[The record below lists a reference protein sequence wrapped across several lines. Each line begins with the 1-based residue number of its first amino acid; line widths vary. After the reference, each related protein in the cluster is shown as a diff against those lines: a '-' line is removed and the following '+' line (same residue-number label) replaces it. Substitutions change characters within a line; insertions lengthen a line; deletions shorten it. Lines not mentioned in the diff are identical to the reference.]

1 MRILSHDETVAAL
14 WRGEVVAV
22 PTDTVYGVA
31 ARVFDASGVS
41 RLFEVKN
48 RPRDVALPV
57 LIGSAHDVA
66 ALEVEWSARAQ
77 ALAENYWPGALTIVV
92 GAAASSAALVGASTT
107 LGLRVPRHEDLVAL
121 IAECGPLAVTSANE
135 HGGTPCTSAE
145 DVLSLDWA
153 APVAG
158 VFDGGVCDGAV
169 SSVVE
174 LTPQGWRLLRRGA
187 LSAHDIERVI
197 GPESGGGDQ

>member
-1 MRILSHDETVAAL
+1 VKRLSHDEVVAAL

-31 ARVFDASGVS
+31 ARLLDATAVA
-41 RLFEVKN
+41 RLFEVKS

-57 LIGSAHDVA
+57 LIESVRAVSSLD
-66 ALEVEWSARAQ
+66 VEWSEKAQ
-77 ALAENYWPGALTIVV
+77 TLAERFWPGALTIVV
-92 GAAASSAALVGASTT
+92 GAGPATAALVGANAS
-107 LGLRVPRHEDLVAL
+107 LGLRVPRHEDLAAI

-135 HGGTPCTSAE
+135 HGQAPCTSAD
-145 DVLSLDWA
+145 DVQTVQWP

-158 VFDGGVCDGAV
+158 VFDGGRCDGAV

-174 LTPQGWRLLRRGA
+174 LTSQGWHLRRSGA
-187 LSAHDIERVI
+187 LSASEIEKVI
-197 GPESGGGDQ
+197 GPETSTDDQ

>member
-1 MRILSHDETVAAL
+1 MKFLSHDEAVAAL

-31 ARVFDASGVS
+31 ARLLDATAVT
-41 RLFEVKN
+41 RLFEVKS

-57 LIGSAHDVA
+57 LIESAHAVA
-66 ALEVEWSARAQ
+66 TLDVEWSERAQ
-77 ALAENYWPGALTIVV
+77 ALAERFWPGALTIVV
-92 GAAASSAALVGASTT
+92 GAGPATAALVGATTT
-107 LGLRVPRHEDLVAL
+107 LGLRVPHHEELAAI

-135 HGGTPCTSAE
+135 HGEAPCTSAD
-145 DVLSLDWA
+145 DVLVVQWA

-158 VFDGGVCDGAV
+158 VLDGGRSDGAV

-174 LTPQGWRLLRRGA
+174 LTSQGWYLRRSGA
-187 LSAHDIERVI
+187 VSVGEIETVI
-197 GPESGGGDQ
+197 GPESATDDQ